1 MADVNVKQQAINAL
15 TKAANESLV
24 NKVMDLY
31 KKRVEAAKALALI
44 DQQIEDA
51 IASNEA
57 EIAAIAGK

>member
-24 NKVMDLY
+24 NKVKDLY